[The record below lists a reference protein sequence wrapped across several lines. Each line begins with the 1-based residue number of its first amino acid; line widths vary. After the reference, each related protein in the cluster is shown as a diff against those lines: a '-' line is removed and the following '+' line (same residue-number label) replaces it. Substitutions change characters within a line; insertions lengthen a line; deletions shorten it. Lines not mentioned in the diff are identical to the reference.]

1 MLPLA
6 IRSELAGKRIFM
18 TGATGLFGR
27 WILSELAEV
36 DLELVLLTRDP
47 DAFTESFPIIR
58 KMQVAFVTGDVRSF
72 DFPIGHFDFI
82 VHAATPV
89 VSDRLSDSE
98 LSTVILKGTQR
109 VLDFA
114 TQSGCH
120 RLLYVSSGAVYGQQ
134 PKDVERVAETSPCKP
149 TSSYGRA
156 KLDAE
161 AICLRSQVDCVIA
174 RCFAFVGPSIPLDAH
189 FAIGN
194 FIGNCLR
201 NESIDIKGDGTP
213 LRSYMYASDLVEWL
227 LAILLRGH
235 TSEVYNVGSEVAIS
249 IAELAHKVRTILATD
264 DSIEIRSAFSSGQNI
279 QRYVPSHQKA
289 VESLGLEMKV
299 DLECAIRNTV
309 ESWRRLNS

>member
-47 DAFTESFPIIR
+47 KAFADSFPAIR
-58 KMQVAFVTGDVRSF
+58 KMQVSFVSGDVRSF
-72 DFPIGHFDFI
+72 HFPKGHFDFI
-82 VHAATPV
+82 LHAATPV
-89 VSDRLSDSE
+89 VSDRLSDAD
-98 LSTVILKGTQR
+98 LSAVIVKGTER

-114 TQSGCH
+114 TQSGCN
-120 RLLYVSSGAVYGQQ
+120 RLLYVSSGAVYGHQ
-134 PKDVERVAETSPCKP
+134 PTNVERVVETFPCKP

-161 AICLRSQVDCVIA
+161 ALCVASQVDCVIA
-174 RCFAFVGPSIPLDAH
+174 RCFAFVGPGMPLDAH

-201 NESIDIKGDGTP
+201 NESIDIKSDGTP

-227 LAILLRGH
+227 LVILLRGH

-249 IAELAHKVRTILATD
+249 IAELAHRIRASFATD
-264 DSIEIRSAFSSGQNI
+264 NSIEIRSALSSGRNI

-289 VESLGLEMKV
+289 VESLGLKIKV
-299 DLECAIRNTV
+299 DLDGAILNTA
-309 ESWRRLNS
+309 ESYRG